1 MLLQSSQRVGRSR
14 PQAASGWSASLRRL
28 PSSVS
33 EYSTRGGTA
42 EQQGVSPELLSPY
55 FELMR
60 RRLAEGSGE
69 EDLTGVIDLLVR

>member
-1 MLLQSSQRVGRSR
+1 M
-14 PQAASGWSASLRRL
+14 SA
-28 PSSVS
+28 
-33 EYSTRGGTA
+33 A

-55 FELMR
+55 FALMR